1 VKGLDI
7 NKNEIKELINIIDW
21 ALMEGYGVDDT
32 EHAEKLLKIM
42 VQEIDANKLYDN
54 YFKEAY
60 GIE

>member
-1 VKGLDI
+1 
-7 NKNEIKELINIIDW
+7 
-21 ALMEGYGVDDT
+21 MEGYGVDDT